1 MQGGGTTGSDS
12 VLRTPLEPGSG
23 VPNIVAEMSD
33 DMLDDLLGDIDID
46 AAIAASGKLPSR
58 VIAAPSELAEV
69 TDFPPLL
76 PTEVG
81 SSSAA
86 TFETNKNPVSVKSGT
101 AACQVDDDMI
111 ENLMQG
117 LDGDDFA
124 DV

>member
-1 MQGGGTTGSDS
+1 
-12 VLRTPLEPGSG
+12 LRTAIEPGSG
-23 VPNIVAEMSD
+23 VSNIVAEMSD

-46 AAIAASGKLPSR
+46 AAIAASGKVPSQ
-58 VIAAPSELAEV
+58 VIAVPSKLV
-69 TDFPPLL
+69 TDFPPPL

-81 SSSAA
+81 PSTAA
-86 TFETNKNPVSVKSGT
+86 TFETTKKPISVKSGT